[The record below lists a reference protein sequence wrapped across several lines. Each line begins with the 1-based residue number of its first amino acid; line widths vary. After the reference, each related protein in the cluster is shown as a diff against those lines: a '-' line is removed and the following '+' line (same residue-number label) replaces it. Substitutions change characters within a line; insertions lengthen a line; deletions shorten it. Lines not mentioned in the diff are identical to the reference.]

1 MRKRFEQQIEIGT
14 LLVQDTV
21 IPLKCRDSLIDLLA
35 ALKEIFV
42 RKEYNEQVFKI
53 LEESLLANKKATG
66 RRGMDLWQIFV
77 LSQIRLCIDGS
88 YDRIH
93 YISNHDKLAR
103 QIMGI
108 EKDSQFEQVQYEY
121 QNIYDNVTLLNNQ
134 TVKQLNDVIVSFG
147 HEIFKKKDLAP
158 LRLKTDS
165 YAVESNVHFP
175 TDYNLLWDC
184 TRKCLDGF
192 EKYVKKYN
200 INGWRKLPNWRH
212 EIKGLMREFGKT
224 SASGGKNKEERMKKA
239 AQNYLTKVEALL
251 AKIEKELPSMP
262 VNDAYDFEVFCTI
275 EHFLNLMKFHIDL
288 VNRRVIKGEKIPH
301 EEKMMSVFETYTE
314 MIIKGKS
321 RPNVELGLKLAI
333 TTDQFNLILDY
344 EIMQQKGDRDIVI
357 GLADRL
363 LNRYKEIE
371 SWSFDKGYWNKDN
384 KALLEL
390 EIKHVVLP
398 KLGKRSAEELAQEST
413 PKFKKLKNKH
423 SAIESN
429 INELENRGLNRCP
442 DRGFAH
448 FSRYISLGV
457 CAYNL
462 KKIGHELLA
471 LKRKELADNHRQL
484 QKAA

>member
-1 MRKRFEQQIEIGT
+1 MRKRFEQQLEIGM

-35 ALKEIFV
+35 ALKEIFI
-42 RKEYNEQVFKI
+42 REEYNERIFNI
-53 LEESLLANKKATG
+53 LEKTILTNKKATG

-77 LSQIRLCIDGS
+77 LSQIRLCINAS

-108 EKDSQFEQVQYEY
+108 EKDSQFEQIQYEY
-121 QNIYDNVTLLNNQ
+121 QNIYDNVTLLDDQ
-134 TVKQLNDVIVSFG
+134 TVRQLNEVIVSFG
-147 HEIFKKKDLAP
+147 HKIFKKKELEP
-158 LRLKTDS
+158 LQLKTDS

-184 TRKCLDGF
+184 ARKCLDGF
-192 EKYVKKYN
+192 AKYVKKYN
-200 INGWRKLPNWRH
+200 VNRWRKLKNWRQ
-212 EIKGLMREFGKT
+212 EIKGLMREVGRT
-224 SASGGKNKEERMKKA
+224 SASGGKNKDERMQKA
-239 AQNYLTKVEALL
+239 TQNYLTKARLLL
-251 AKIEKELPSMP
+251 AKIETELPLMP
-262 VNDAYDFEVFCTI
+262 LNDSSDFEVFCTI

-288 VNRRVIKGEKIPH
+288 VERRIIKGEKIPH

-333 TTDQFNLILDY
+333 TTDQHNLILDF
-344 EIMQQKGDRDIVI
+344 EIMQHKGDRDIVI
-357 GLADRL
+357 ELADRL

-384 KALLEL
+384 KSLLEL
-390 EIKHVVLP
+390 EIKYVVLP
-398 KLGKRSAEELAQEST
+398 KLGIKTIEESKQESS

-423 SAIESN
+423 STIESN
-429 INELENRGLNRCP
+429 INELERRGLDRCP
-442 DRGFAH
+442 DKGFAN
-448 FSRYISLGV
+448 FCRYISLGV

-462 KKIGHELLA
+462 KKIGAELLKIEREK
-471 LKRKELADNHRQL
+471 LKQIKR
-484 QKAA
+484 AA

>member
-1 MRKRFEQQIEIGT
+1 MRKRFEQQLEIGM

-35 ALKEIFV
+35 ALKEIFI
-42 RKEYNEQVFKI
+42 REEYNERIFNI
-53 LEESLLANKKATG
+53 LEKTILTNKKATG

-77 LSQIRLCIDGS
+77 LSQIRLCINAS

-108 EKDSQFEQVQYEY
+108 EKDSQFEQIQYEY
-121 QNIYDNVTLLNNQ
+121 QNIYDNVTLLDDQ
-134 TVKQLNDVIVSFG
+134 TVRQLNEVIVSFG
-147 HEIFKKKDLAP
+147 HKIFKKKELEP
-158 LRLKTDS
+158 LQLKTDS

-184 TRKCLDGF
+184 ARKCLDGF
-192 EKYVKKYN
+192 AKYVKKYN
-200 INGWRKLPNWRH
+200 VNRWRKLKNWRQ
-212 EIKGLMREFGKT
+212 EIKGLMREVGRT
-224 SASGGKNKEERMKKA
+224 SASGGKNKDERMQKA
-239 AQNYLTKVEALL
+239 TQNYLTKARLLL
-251 AKIEKELPSMP
+251 AKIETELPLMP
-262 VNDAYDFEVFCTI
+262 LNDSSDFEVFCTI

-288 VNRRVIKGEKIPH
+288 VERRIIKGEKIPH

-333 TTDQFNLILDY
+333 TTDQHNLILDF
-344 EIMQQKGDRDIVI
+344 EIMQHKGDRDIVI
-357 GLADRL
+357 ELADRL

-384 KALLEL
+384 KSLLEL
-390 EIKHVVLP
+390 EIKYVVLP
-398 KLGKRSAEELAQEST
+398 KLGIKTIEESKQESS

-423 SAIESN
+423 STIESN
-429 INELENRGLNRCP
+429 INELEKRGLDRCP
-442 DRGFAH
+442 DKGFAN
-448 FSRYISLGV
+448 FCRYISLGV

-462 KKIGHELLA
+462 KKIGAELLKIEREK
-471 LKRKELADNHRQL
+471 LKQIKR
-484 QKAA
+484 AA